1 MSENLQKYLLMLGD
15 NAMIL
20 GHRLSELCGHG
31 PSLETDIALTNI
43 SLDLYGQVRSYMQ
56 YAAELGGAEVTED
69 TLAFLRQERNYLNVV
84 LVEQPNEDFAHVIAR
99 QFLYDLY
106 QSLLQPELVKSK
118 DERIAAISAKSI
130 KESRYHLRFSGEWMK
145 RLGGGTAES
154 NKRMQVAID
163 HLLPFA
169 DEFFVTTEIEKEM
182 SEAGI
187 APAVTVFRDSF
198 YVQLKE
204 VVSKA
209 QLVYPEASPRVVKGK
224 TGIHS
229 EHMGFILNEL
239 QFMQRAYPGMEW

>member
-31 PSLETDIALTNI
+31 PSLEADIALTNI